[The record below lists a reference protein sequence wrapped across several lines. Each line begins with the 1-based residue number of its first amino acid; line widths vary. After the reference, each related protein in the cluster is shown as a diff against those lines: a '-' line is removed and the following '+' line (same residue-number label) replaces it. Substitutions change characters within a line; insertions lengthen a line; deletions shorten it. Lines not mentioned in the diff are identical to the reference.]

1 MVTSASPANSSSAPA
16 TATSKAARARECARC
31 SRALSSPQRRRW
43 RGALLIQ
50 ASSWRRQRHDFFCS
64 SFRRKPESSSLP
76 FDEESLGPGFRRDDG
91 DGGRMKPLTHIHS
104 RTVVLPHENIDTDRI
119 IPARFLTT
127 TQRSGLGKSL
137 FNDWRYRADGSPDPE
152 FALNK
157 PEARGCEVLVAG
169 RNFGCGSSREHAPWA
184 LLDYGIHA
192 VLASEIAD
200 IFRGNALK
208 NGLLAVVLSEGEHRY
223 LLEHPGIELSIDVEQ
238 GFIELPDGGRFT
250 FELEPFAR
258 HCLLSG
264 VDQLGFLVQHEA
276 EIAAFETKQARAA

>member
-1 MVTSASPANSSSAPA
+1 M
-16 TATSKAARARECARC
+16 
-31 SRALSSPQRRRW
+31 Q
-43 RGALLIQ
+43 
-50 ASSWRRQRHDFFCS
+50 
-64 SFRRKPESSSLP
+64 
-76 FDEESLGPGFRRDDG
+76 
-91 DGGRMKPLTHIHS
+91 PLTHIHS
-104 RTVVLPHENIDTDRI
+104 RTVVLAHENIDTDRI

-127 TQRSGLGKSL
+127 TQREGLGKAL
-137 FNDWRYRADGSPDPE
+137 FYDWRYRTDGSADAD

-157 PEARGCEVLVAG
+157 PQARGCEILVAG

-184 LLDYGIHA
+184 LTDFGFRA
-192 VLASEIAD
+192 VLSSEIAD

-223 LLEHPGIELSIDVEQ
+223 LLEHPGIELTIDVAQ

-264 VDQLGFLVQHEA
+264 VDQLGFLLQHA
-276 EIAAFETKQARAA
+276 TDVSAFEAKRAA

>member
-1 MVTSASPANSSSAPA
+1 
-16 TATSKAARARECARC
+16 
-31 SRALSSPQRRRW
+31 
-43 RGALLIQ
+43 
-50 ASSWRRQRHDFFCS
+50 
-64 SFRRKPESSSLP
+64 
-76 FDEESLGPGFRRDDG
+76 
-91 DGGRMKPLTHIHS
+91 MKPITHIHS

-137 FNDWRYRADGSPDPE
+137 FNDWRYRADGSPDPD

-157 PEARGCEVLVAG
+157 PEARGCEILVAG

-184 LLDYGIHA
+184 LTDFGFRA
-192 VLASEIAD
+192 VLSSEIAD

-223 LLEHPGIELSIDVEQ
+223 LLEHPGIELSIDVAE

-264 VDQLGFLVQHEA
+264 VDQLGFLVQHEKD
-276 EIAAFETKQARAA
+276 ITAFESRREAA